1 MAGAVMQIKNIS
13 RDEFNLLF
21 PNACYIGVVVGH
33 QVEWFTNEAGNILGT
48 IGEDRT
54 ASDWLCA
61 VLQRD
66 DAGNFRVTKIANP
79 KSLLGARSQLRHAM
93 ETT

>member
-1 MAGAVMQIKNIS
+1 MQIKNIS
-13 RDEFNLLF
+13 RCEFNLLF
-21 PNACYIGVVVGH
+21 PNGCYIGIFVGH
-33 QVEWFTNEAGNILGT
+33 QVEWFADEAGNVLGT

-66 DAGNFRVTKIANP
+66 DTGKFRVTQIANP
-79 KSLLGARSQLRHAM
+79 KSLPDARAQLLHAM
-93 ETT
+93 ETA